1 MTSLYTDFDHANPPL
16 GPDGT
21 PYDFFEA
28 LRDEALETET
38 PIGWS
43 KEYGG
48 FWVATGF
55 EVVRDIFQDTQRFS
69 NRGVTFPA
77 YDVGEDSTLMLA
89 AQDPPAHDKYRK
101 LVQSAFGPRKV
112 QDFGDELTRTTNNLI
127 DQFIEDGEVELVAA
141 LTDEV
146 PARLTAIIL
155 GLDPEDGELYRKW
168 VWAMSHLF
176 LTDPDTAGKHVAEM
190 DAYFV
195 EELARRK
202 KNLGDDVLSR
212 VIQAENDG
220 ERLTDQEI
228 KDFFIVLLIGGIE
241 NTSKLLA
248 TMFWRLGWD
257 VEARRRM
264 TKLKDT
270 KMIVAMDEFLRC
282 YPPAYLARLITEDVE
297 IGGVKMEEGQHVV
310 LHLQTANRDPRAFEH
325 PDVLVLDRSPNK
337 HFALGNGIHRCLGA
351 HLVRFEGRIV
361 AEAMIDRIPEF
372 QLDASKPP
380 TWISGQVSGIG
391 EVHLTFPPGGG
402 RRNEAP
408 TLTEAA

>member
-1 MTSLYTDFDHANPPL
+1 MSLYTDFDHANPPI

-28 LRDEALETET
+28 LRDEAVASET

-43 KEYGG
+43 NHYGG
-48 FWVATGF
+48 FWIATGYD
-55 EVVRDIFQDTQRFS
+55 VVRDIFQDSQRFS

-77 YDVGEDSTLMLA
+77 YDIGEESTLMLA
-89 AQDPPAHDKYRK
+89 GQDPPAHEKYRK

-112 QDFGDELTRTTNNLI
+112 RDFGDELTRTTNALI
-127 DQFIEDGEVELVAA
+127 DEFIGDGEVELVHA

-155 GLDPEDGELYRKW
+155 GLDPGDGDLYRKW

-176 LTDPDTAGKHVAEM
+176 LTDPDTAAKHVAEM

-202 KNLGDDVLSR
+202 KNLGEDVLSM
-212 VIQAENDG
+212 VIQSEADG
-220 ERLTDQEI
+220 QRLTDQEI
-228 KDFFIVLLIGGIE
+228 KDFFIVLLLGGIE

-257 VEARRRM
+257 MEARRRM
-264 TKLKDT
+264 ISRHDAN
-270 KMIVAMDEFLRC
+270 MQVAMDEFLRY
-282 YPPAYLARLITEDVE
+282 YPPAYLARLVTEDVE
-297 IGGVKMEEGQHVV
+297 IGAVKMEAGQHVV
-310 LHLQTANRDPRAFEH
+310 LHLQTANRDPRAFDY
-325 PDVLVLDRSPNK
+325 PDVLVLDRSPNR

-351 HLVRFEGRIV
+351 HLVRFEGQIV
-361 AEAMIDRIPEF
+361 AEAMLGRIPEF
-372 QLDASKPP
+372 TLDTTKPP
-380 TWISGQVSGIG
+380 RWISGQVAGIG

-402 RRNEAP
+402 RREEAP